1 MDHLS
6 RNLVNIPYVCAL
18 IPFTCPHPMGTLA
31 FDHLKVTNEVNVS
44 ELVMIRMCL
53 AERLALN
60 PDDYEAEQ
68 QLQKVELKVECAL
81 VGEM

>member
-1 MDHLS
+1 MCTNTLH
-6 RNLVNIPYVCAL
+6 I
-18 IPFTCPHPMGTLA
+18 HPMCTLA

>member
-1 MDHLS
+1 
-6 RNLVNIPYVCAL
+6 
-18 IPFTCPHPMGTLA
+18 MGTLA